1 MLVLQEITSDRL
13 ENTQFLRFEDAVIL
27 SRKIEEF
34 FNSPESDSI
43 ILELAQK
50 FNLGIKRNFIVNV
63 PTIQKNCEE
72 CMGCHAGGCIL
83 GCFISGPGEPQ
94 KVCFWDEAIEAVI
107 GTRLVVHEYGHV
119 IFEQIFTNNL
129 DEENEFQLSED
140 FAMFMENNFTI
151 DLEDCLNCSSEPL
164 SQTDLVPGK
173 TNTDMIDTIQDAP
186 RQILESLIIGV
197 GIATGSALFAL
208 LINQFSQDHDAIKN
222 PL

>member
-34 FNSPESDSI
+34 FNSSESDPI